1 MGFVLF
7 VVCGSMSAFNGILL
21 TWSRSI
27 IEERYAEYNGH
38 VRSPFAEIAT
48 KAFGRPGRWVEMRRT
63 PDGMVFS

>member
-7 VVCGSMSAFNGILL
+7 VLCGSMSAFNGILL

-27 IEERYAEYNGH
+27 IEERYPEYNGH

-48 KAFGRPGRWVEMRRT
+48 KAFGRPGR
-63 PDGMVFS
+63 